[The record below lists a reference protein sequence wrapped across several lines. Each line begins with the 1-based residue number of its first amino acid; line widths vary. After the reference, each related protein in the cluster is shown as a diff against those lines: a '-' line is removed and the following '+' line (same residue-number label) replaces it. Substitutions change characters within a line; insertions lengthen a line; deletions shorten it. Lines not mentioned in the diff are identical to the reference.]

1 LPRPDESGLAMTKS
15 KWVRND
21 NWVWL
26 GMIVRVLLAMKVGEW
41 LGMTK
46 SKLSGNRSREQV
58 LLLKMAARHAIIRG
72 C

>member
-1 LPRPDESGLAMTKS
+1 MTIGE
-15 KWVRND
+15 R
-21 NWVWL
+21 L
-26 GMIVRVLLAMKVGEW
+26 RMIVRVLLAMKVGEW